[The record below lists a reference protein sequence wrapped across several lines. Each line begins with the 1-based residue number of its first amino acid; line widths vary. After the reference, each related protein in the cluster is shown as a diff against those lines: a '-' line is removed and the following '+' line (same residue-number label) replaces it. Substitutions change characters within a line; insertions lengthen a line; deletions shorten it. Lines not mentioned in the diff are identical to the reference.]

1 MNTTPITWTV
11 HENGQ
16 PISGVVHPTRMAAM
30 NEAIGLCSRVLGR
43 HVTLRATDGTELLA
57 SFTPSQAAAALAKPT
72 GLLAPALR
80 ELLDALKAL
89 ETAIGSVAATAARDR
104 LLAARTRGEAALA
117 SFAARTPSE
126 W

>member
-1 MNTTPITWTV
+1 MNTTPTTWTV

-16 PISGVVHPTRMAAM
+16 PISGTVHRSEMAAVNEAMRVCALDPTRT
-30 NEAIGLCSRVLGR
+30 
-43 HVTLRATDGTELLA
+43 VTLLATDGTKLLA
-57 SFTPSQAAAALAKPT
+57 SFAPSQTAAAPAKLP

-89 ETAIGSVAATAARDR
+89 ETAIGSVAAIAALDR
-104 LLAARTRGEAALA
+104 LVAARTQGETALA